1 LLLYCLLL
9 KFVILTL
16 SSAEGEEPQYLL
28 LILLSSQPSLCY
40 KKPTPHQSPA
50 SNFSPYPKKREFSMP
65 SAANSTAAATL
76 LARYQA
82 VREAT
87 LRLCTPLSPE
97 DLMVQSCPEA
107 SPVKWHLA
115 HTTWFFETFV
125 LREFV
130 AAYKPFHPNFHW
142 LFNSYYNSLGDMP
155 EKKLRA
161 SFSRPPL
168 DVILHYRA
176 HVDSAIAHF
185 LQQPVEDRAIQRIT
199 LGLHHEQQH
208 QELIATDIKHAL
220 FTNPLHP
227 AYIEATEQPKNE
239 TIAPPLDWVNFS
251 PGLTEIGIT
260 PDPGATEA
268 FAFDNETPRHSVYI
282 EPFRIATRL
291 VTCAEYLNFIDE
303 NGYSRPELWLS
314 EGWTTMRTEGWQAPL
329 YWQRDSDTK
338 SGWCI
343 YTLHGFQP
351 LEDLSETPVCHL
363 SFFEAD
369 AYARW
374 AGHRLPTEFEWEHA
388 ATKFLANQNSTVIL
402 TLSEQSESKGKNP
415 CILPEASQISLSH
428 GNFLESGNLH
438 PTPASAVS
446 GLQQIFGDTWEWTA
460 SGYTGYPGYKPLPGA
475 LGEYN
480 GKFMSSQV
488 ILRGGSCVT
497 PATHIRPT
505 YRNFFSPATRWQF
518 SGLRLAQDAPR

>member
-1 LLLYCLLL
+1 MAPTA
-9 KFVILTL
+9 TL
-16 SSAEGEEPQYLL
+16 PAVTT
-28 LILLSSQPSLCY
+28 LLSRYNAIRQ
-40 KKPTPHQSPA
+40 
-50 SNFSPYPKKREFSMP
+50 
-65 SAANSTAAATL
+65 AT
-76 LARYQA
+76 
-82 VREAT
+82 T
-87 LRLCTPLSPE
+87 RLCAPLSPE
-97 DLMVQSCPEA
+97 DLMVQSCSEA

-125 LREFV
+125 LREHV
-130 AAYKPFHPNFHW
+130 AAYKPFHPDFHW

-168 DVILHYRA
+168 DAILRYRA
-176 HVDSAIAHF
+176 HVDAAIERF
-185 LQQPVEDRAIQRIT
+185 LQQPVVDPAIQRIT

-208 QELIATDIKHAL
+208 QELIATDIKHAF

-227 AYIEATEQPKNE
+227 AYLEASTQQKNE
-239 TIAPPLDWVNFS
+239 TIAPPLEWSSFS
-251 PGLTEIGIT
+251 PDLTEIGLA
-260 PDPGATEA
+260 PDADS
-268 FAFDNETPRHSVYI
+268 FAFDNETPRHPVYI
-282 EPFRIATRL
+282 APFALANRL
-291 VTCAEYLNFIDE
+291 VTCAEYLAFIDQ
-303 NGYSRPELWLS
+303 NGYDRPELWLS
-314 EGWTTMRTEGWQAPL
+314 EGWATMRAEGWQAPL
-329 YWQRDSDTK
+329 YWQRDSNTK

-363 SFFEAD
+363 SLFEAD

-374 AGHRLPTEFEWEHA
+374 AAHRLPTEFEWEYA
-388 ATKFLANQNSTVIL
+388 ATQSIPAAGTRANL
-402 TLSEQSESKGKNP
+402 
-415 CILPEASQISLSH
+415 
-428 GNFLESGNLH
+428 LESGNLH
-438 PTPASAVS
+438 PTLASHAS
-446 GLQQIFGDTWEWTA
+446 GLQQLFGDVWEWTQ

-488 ILRGGSCVT
+488 VLRGGSCVT

-518 SGLRLAQDAPR
+518 SGLRLAKDIFDKGAK